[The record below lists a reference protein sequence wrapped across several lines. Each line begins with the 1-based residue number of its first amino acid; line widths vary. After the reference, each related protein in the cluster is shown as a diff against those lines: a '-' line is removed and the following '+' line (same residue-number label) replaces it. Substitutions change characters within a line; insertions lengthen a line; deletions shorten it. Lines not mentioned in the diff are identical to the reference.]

1 MGKTFLNPAETSAL
15 RNQAGVSQLRRNRKI
30 RAFFAALFA
39 VMAVMMMS
47 VTVFAEYHEGQYIAA
62 YGGDGTEE
70 KPYLVSSFNDLF
82 ELIYNN
88 GYGNIVLTNDLEI
101 GEASNKM
108 FQISN
113 NTTIDLNGHW
123 IRRSGISVDDAMF
136 HIRNSVPNY
145 PTLTINDSVGGGGLS
160 MQTYR
165 GTNDF
170 PSVFE
175 YAAADMQST
184 VIINGGEYNS
194 NGYIFYMNGGNLI
207 VNDGKFTSVRN
218 CIRAWN
224 VFLDIRLNGGE
235 FKTTGTTNPEVL
247 YVQNATSRSERDIV
261 LKNFT
266 AYGKLNCMYGL
277 TPAEGTEVYVDGVK
291 TVPDSPSLGESGSKI
306 EYINSSMPKI
316 TKQPTQIVKQY
327 ESQVDVEIE
336 ASAADSYQWY
346 IIDDAGIPRSFEY
359 AVNQGW
365 CSIVSKS
372 DTTSKLCV
380 KPLSLGLDGK
390 KVLCYVTKDEYT
402 MISDTVEIDLH
413 EPEITTQPTD
423 INITDFGFTY
433 YTSVEGTN
441 IASYQWYLLD
451 KNGSATSFE
460 FIKEKGYGRLINCD
474 GTQKTIYI
482 GDCMPALDGYQL
494 YCDVTSESGITVSS
508 EKATINATGTTIRYI
523 DVEIK
528 DTDKICHGMRVGNF
542 KNVVLRNAAPC
553 TVSDVKIYWM
563 LTDNKGYELGDD
575 EVFEYGNKIKYV
587 ISFAP
592 NDGYTI
598 SGFSVK
604 INDELVSGIS
614 ITDGRRYAESSVF
627 SVPAPEGGMH
637 IDATVNRE
645 LIAPVLGET
654 PAASLEG
661 GIKTRYEKYT
671 SSVTWSPNDTTF
683 GNKIYTATVKLTP
696 DTDYYFDENSV
707 ITINNKIL
715 PATIDTDGSATVKL
729 VFPTKTG
736 DIDLDGDVDDTDA
749 ALVLK
754 YICGTGTLTPEQLSA
769 AYVNSDNAVDMLDV
783 IAILQNKTV

>member
-1 MGKTFLNPAETSAL
+1 MNKIKTVFAL
-15 RNQAGVSQLRRNRKI
+15 
-30 RAFFAALFA
+30 LFT
-39 VMAVMMMS
+39 VMTVMMMS
-47 VTVFAEYHEGQYIAA
+47 VTVFAEYHKGQYIAA
-62 YGGDGTEE
+62 YEGDGTEE
-70 KPYLVSSFNDLF
+70 KPYLVGDFDALF

-194 NGYIFYMNGGNLI
+194 SGYIFYMNGGNLI

-247 YVQNATSRSERDIV
+247 YVQNATSRIERDIV

-327 ESQVDVEIE
+327 ESRVDVEIE

-372 DTTSKLCV
+372 DTTSKLRAY
-380 KPLSLGLDGK
+380 PITLDLDGK

-402 MISDTVEIDLH
+402 MISDPLELDLH
-413 EPEITTQPTD
+413 EPEITIQPTD
-423 INITDFGFTY
+423 INVTLLGFSA
-433 YTSVEGTN
+433 YTSVSGKN
-441 IASYQWYLLD
+441 IDSYQWHLLD
-451 KNGSATSFE
+451 KSDNEVF
-460 FIKEKGYGRLINCD
+460 FNDIKNNGYGEVINNSD
-474 GTQKTIYI
+474 TQNAIYI
-482 GDCMPALDGYQL
+482 NHIMPGLDGYQL
-494 YCDVTSESGITVSS
+494 YCVVSS
-508 EKATINATGTTIRYI
+508 ENGISVKSDKATINVTGTDIRYI
-523 DVEIK
+523 EAEIK
-528 DTDKICHGMRVGNF
+528 DLDKICHGMRVGDF
-542 KNVVLRNAAPC
+542 KDVILKTAAPC
-553 TVSDVKIYWM
+553 TISDVKVYWM
-563 LTDNKGYELGDD
+563 INDDKGYELGDD
-575 EVFEYGNKIKYV
+575 KLFEYGNKIKY
-587 ISFAP
+587 IIFFTP
-592 NDGYTI
+592 NSGYTI
-598 SGFSVK
+598 SGYSVK
-604 INDELVSGIS
+604 INDELVAGIS
-614 ITDGRRYAESSVF
+614 LTDGRRYAETSVF
-627 SVPAPEGGMH
+627 SVPAPEGGIH
-637 IDATVNRE
+637 IDATLDRT
-645 LIAPVLGET
+645 LTAPVVGAT
-654 PAASLEG
+654 PAQELEG
-661 GIKTRYEKYT
+661 GIKFRYENYS
-671 SSVTWSPNDTTF
+671 SSVIWSPNDTTF
-683 GNKIYTATVKLTP
+683 GNKTYTATVKLTP
-696 DTDYYFDENSV
+696 YTDYSFDETSV
-707 ITINNKIL
+707 ITINNKVL
-715 PATIDTDGSATVKL
+715 PMTIDSEGNAIVIL
-729 VFPTKTG
+729 AFPANV
-736 DIDLDGDVDDTDA
+736 GDVDLNSDVDKADA

-754 YICGTGTLTPEQLSA
+754 YISGAIELTPEQYSA
-769 AYVNSDNAVDMLDV
+769 AFVNDDKNIDMLDV
-783 IAILQNKTV
+783 ISILNLAGKNS